1 MAYILS
7 KIPVLYRAA
16 YYKNIILGPAK
27 ITHLGAKITHI
38 RNHGYSSPVKL
49 HSLEE
54 QKFKLKDKISD
65 DYKLIYKEQ
74 KGKAGIQPL
83 DNNWTQPTDGK
94 LHLELLGPT
103 NLIKSL
109 RTVASSVNIFPLY

>member
-74 KGKAGIQPL
+74 KGSVVPIFKRPKFVSNTLFKINGRIVLLDRACFTTQAAREIMMYKA
-83 DNNWTQPTDGK
+83 K
-94 LHLELLGPT
+94 
-103 NLIKSL
+103 
-109 RTVASSVNIFPLY
+109 